1 MVRQTKTPR
10 QRAEEAL
17 GVAERR
23 YRRAIR
29 VRDRLDKDLAA
40 AEAEVAEA
48 TQLRAYAKQHPALQ
62 TAQKGTTTN
71 TEETNRP

>member
-1 MVRQTKTPR
+1 MTRQTKTPR

-23 YRRAIR
+23 YARATAA
-29 VRDRLDKDLAA
+29 RDRLARDLAA

-48 TQLRAYAKQHPALQ
+48 TQLSAYAKQHPALQ
-62 TAQKGTTTN
+62 NTTN
-71 TEETNRP
+71 TEETTRP